1 MSMTA
6 QQLLRKAVL
15 EKAIHFGNIEP
26 QRLSLFT
33 GDEIDELYE
42 SYNRYDELND
52 AWNDV
57 RHGGVACDLPALTW
71 SRHYEVDSK
80 AIKIDGIWVQFDY
93 YYGGG
98 KHSEPED
105 FDYIHHARIVNC
117 EEVQVMTTQYNFYEI
132 K

>member
-1 MSMTA
+1 MSFTA

-15 EKAIHFGNIEP
+15 EKAMQFGNIKAE
-26 QRLSLFT
+26 RLSLFEPN
-33 GDEIDELYE
+33 EIDELYE
-42 SYNRYDELND
+42 SYDRWGELADPWNEIRYS
-52 AWNDV
+52 
-57 RHGGVACDLPALTW
+57 GVSCDLPATTW

-80 AIKIDGIWVQFDY
+80 AIKIDDIWVQFDY

-105 FDYIHHARIVNC
+105 FDYIHHAKIVDC
-117 EEVQVMTTQYNFYEI
+117 EETQVTVTQYNFSEI